1 MLHQLQFLF
10 ESLDFAA
17 MGNALLRV
25 LAIFLCLTVHEASH
39 GLAAYVLGDPT
50 AKAQHRLS
58 LNPLRHIDWFGLL
71 MMFTVGFG
79 WAKAVP
85 VNPRYFRK
93 PKQGM
98 AVTALAGRF
107 PICCWPPRR
116 WASAASSTSTRRIP
130 AVERPLRVFPADPGP
145 AFHRFGIVQPDS
157 HSAAGRVQGGGSVL
171 AR

>member
-79 WAKAVP
+79 WARRTGESPIFPQAQTG
-85 VNPRYFRK
+85 NGGHCSGRAGF
-93 PKQGM
+93 QS
-98 AVTALAGRF
+98 AAGRRGGGHQ
-107 PICCWPPRR
+107 P
-116 WASAASSTSTRRIP
+116 ASSTSTRRIP
-130 AVERPLRVFPADPGP
+130 GCGTPSSSF
-145 AFHRFGIVQPDS
+145 S
-157 HSAAGRVQGGGSVL
+157 C
-171 AR
+171 

>member
-79 WAKAVP
+79 WAKG
-85 VNPRYFRK
+85 R
-93 PKQGM
+93 
-98 AVTALAGRF
+98 AGES
-107 PICCWPPRR
+107 P
-116 WASAASSTSTRRIP
+116 
-130 AVERPLRVFPADPGP
+130 VFPQAQAGNGG
-145 AFHRFGIVQPDS
+145 HRSGRAGVQPADG
-157 HSAAGRVQGGGSVL
+157 GRGGGNQPPD
-171 AR
+171 